1 MGDALDRAL
10 GLDDPRNLER
20 LRRLLWLLAVA
31 LGAFSA
37 WASRY
42 EMDPDGPSYIGIAEA
57 YCRGD
62 WLHALSAYWSPLY
75 SWCIAAAMSL
85 VHPSPYWEYPL
96 VHAINFG
103 VYLIALACFE
113 FLLRQCAAWSECQA
127 AAGDEAG
134 RNGSGLARSVWLLLG
149 YALFLQSSLVWIS
162 SNLVTPDLLVEALL
176 FLAAGLLLRLRTNA
190 PAYLTYLALG
200 AVLGLG
206 YLAKTAVFPL
216 ALVFLGASPF
226 VAPGSAGKRLSG
238 VLLGIAAF
246 LVVSVPFIVAISVV
260 KGRPTIGDT
269 ASLNYDWCV
278 NGRDRPICYELPGLA
293 HPPRK
298 VLDRPVVVY
307 YFPLPRSQRGYLD
320 WSYWCEGERPYFSL
334 RNQAVTLVHSAAVY
348 WTLVTRSVGFL
359 YFYLLA
365 LLALPSGA
373 RLRRGTIL
381 GGWPLLLPAV
391 AGLGMYALVLVDP
404 RYVAPL
410 LVLLW
415 LGLYLGVSTRTI
427 GEGGVRFLARAG
439 VALMACVLLAICRV
453 EAKNA
458 ASVVRAALRGQG
470 ATAHTYWT
478 AAQALRRL
486 GCGPGSAVAWAGRG
500 SGQIARLA
508 RVRLVAPIPDLT
520 EAVTWEGKPMAPV
533 ADALRRVGVTA
544 ILASDVLPRLARG
557 GWHRLGNTD
566 YYAYMLTAPG
576 PASGPGALREHG
588 R

>member
-1 MGDALDRAL
+1 
-10 GLDDPRNLER
+10 
-20 LRRLLWLLAVA
+20 
-31 LGAFSA
+31 
-37 WASRY
+37 
-42 EMDPDGPSYIGIAEA
+42 
-57 YCRGD
+57 
-62 WLHALSAYWSPLY
+62 
-75 SWCIAAAMSL
+75 
-85 VHPSPYWEYPL
+85 
-96 VHAINFG
+96 
-103 VYLIALACFE
+103 
-113 FLLRQCAAWSECQA
+113 
-127 AAGDEAG
+127 
-134 RNGSGLARSVWLLLG
+134 
-149 YALFLQSSLVWIS
+149 
-162 SNLVTPDLLVEALL
+162 
-176 FLAAGLLLRLRTNA
+176 
-190 PAYLTYLALG
+190 
-200 AVLGLG
+200 
-206 YLAKTAVFPL
+206 
-216 ALVFLGASPF
+216 
-226 VAPGSAGKRLSG
+226 

-269 ASLNYDWCV
+269 GSLNYDWCV
-278 NGRDRPICYELPGLA
+278 NGRAPICYELPGLA

-307 YFPLPRSQRGYLD
+307 YFPLPRSQRGYPD
-320 WSYWCEGERPYFSL
+320 ASYWCEGERPYFSL
-334 RNQAVTLVHSAAVY
+334 RNQAVTLVHSARRY
-348 WTLVTRSVGFL
+348 WTLVTEGVGFL

-391 AGLGMYALVLVDP
+391 AGLGMYALVLVLL

-439 VALMACVLLAICRV
+439 AALMACVLLAICPV
-453 EAKNA
+453 EAKKA
-458 ASVVRAALRGQG
+458 ASMLRAALLGQG

-486 GCGPGSAVAWAGRG
+486 GCGPGSAVATAGLG
-500 SGQIARLA
+500 SWEVARLA
-508 RVRLVAPIPDLT
+508 AVREVARIESDLT
-520 EAVTWEGKPMAPV
+520 EAVTWEGKLRAPV

-544 ILASDVLPRLARG
+544 ILASDVPPYLARG
-557 GWHRLGNTD
+557 SWHRLGDTD